1 MECLGDHQ
9 GWNIFIEGLPDRDVF
24 DITIKPTL
32 ENIVNLSLKT
42 AALALKKKIDW
53 KFIEKD
59 DYENKVAGHF
69 LGKLREV
76 EFSFH
81 ITVPSGLFTTY
92 NSRKKDAEKK
102 AINYIDSKLG
112 NFIAWVIQ
120 HEEILH

>member
-1 MECLGDHQ
+1 MKRIFVILGLTACLAWIRAEDLRVVSY
-9 GWNIFIEGLPDRDVF
+9 NV
-24 DITIKPTL
+24 
-32 ENIVNLSLKT
+32 ENLFHPKHDTVC
-42 AALALKKKIDW
+42 IDSTT
-53 KFIEKD
+53 FIEKD